1 MGKYP
6 PVFLL
11 CVADALVSSVSANTQ
26 PAMEQADEL
35 KRRGQT
41 EGFFASIRTYAAA
54 HTIVSD
60 LKRDL
65 ELALKACQA
74 IARVDVETKLDDDT
88 TLRSVYGEALFQMG
102 VIEVFEGRL
111 SDAIQWFRDSAKYGG
126 EQGAYYNIGLCY
138 LSLGRPQEAVDA
150 FEKCIGLGPLTS
162 LAISAGM
169 ELARIGQL
177 QLQ

>member
-74 IARVDVETKLDDDT
+74 IARVDVETKLNDDT
-88 TLRSVYGEALFQMG
+88 TLRSVYGRALFQMG
-102 VIEVFEGRL
+102 VIEVLEGQQK
-111 SDAIQWFRDSAKYGG
+111 DAIQWFRDSTKYGG
-126 EQGAYYNIGLCY
+126 GQEAYYNVGLCY
-138 LSLGRPQEAVDA
+138 LNMRNLQEAVGA
-150 FEKCIGLGPLTS
+150 FEKCIDLDPVTN